1 MNSTTLKKMVYTSL
15 GWTSFV
21 LGVIGIFLPLMPTV
35 VFWIIAVWFWSKGS
49 PQLMERVYKHPQ
61 YGSSVKAFMQHGIV
75 SRTGKYAAI
84 SSMTLS
90 YLLILVLASP
100 VMWIS
105 LTIGAV
111 LIMVALWL
119 ITRPETIQTF

>member
-1 MNSTTLKKMVYTSL
+1 MNSTALKKIIYTSL
-15 GWTSFV
+15 GWTSFSF
-21 LGVIGIFLPLMPTV
+21 GVIGIFLPLMPTV

-49 PQLMERVYKHPQ
+49 PQLMERVYKHPR

-84 SSMTLS
+84 SSMTFS
-90 YLLILVLASP
+90 YFLLLVLGSP
-100 VMWIS
+100 RMWVS
-105 LTIGAV
+105 LSTAIL

-119 ITRPETIQTF
+119 ITRPETIQIH